1 MTLGTSISEIF
12 VKFLELGRVT
22 TIRVPDRERTGN
34 HEAKTIARSRFE
46 LLSRDPESRM
56 IDRYTTGLNTLFYC
70 LFLLINLT
78 DMMRP
83 GDYLPHFPHAL
94 QTASTG
100 CMESPLLQNGSISA
114 RSRL

>member
-1 MTLGTSISEIF
+1 M
-12 VKFLELGRVT
+12 
-22 TIRVPDRERTGN
+22 
-34 HEAKTIARSRFE
+34 IARSRFE

-70 LFLLINLT
+70 PFLLINLT
-78 DMMRP
+78 DGMHA
-83 GDYLPHFPHAL
+83 GDHLRHFPHAL

-100 CMESPLLQNGSISA
+100 CMYPPLPQKGSMSA